1 MSKFSLKSGCYQLG
15 VISLFLLVFGVQ
27 AKQNSEIALPPL
39 TPENTSKT
47 IVLINPN
54 SNEQATASMA
64 ELAQHEVGSQAKV
77 VGVSNSS
84 APKLLTT
91 PQDMCDAAAGVV
103 ALGVAAAAD
112 EQVVALIVSAFSDP
126 GLEAL
131 RAQVTIPV
139 FGIGESVFQE
149 AAKGGRTFGI
159 VTVTP
164 DEELLA
170 SFREKAEELG
180 YEEQYSG
187 VRVTPGDPLEL
198 MSSNELLDTALN
210 KAVLASIE
218 EDGAQAVI
226 MGGGPLSASALRLQS
241 RFEVPLLVA
250 VNAAARAAVK
260 ETE

>member
-1 MSKFSLKSGCYQLG
+1 MSKFSLKSGRSQLG
-15 VISLFLLVFGVQ
+15 VISLFLLAFGVQ
-27 AKQNSEIALPPL
+27 AKQNSEIAPPPP

-64 ELAQHEVGSQAKV
+64 ELAQHEVGAQAKV
-77 VGVSNSS
+77 VGVSNGS

-91 PQDMCDAAAGVV
+91 PQDMRDAAAGVV

-112 EQVVALIVSAFSDP
+112 EQVAALIVSAFSDP

-131 RAQVTIPV
+131 RTQVTIPV

-198 MSSNELLDTALN
+198 MSSNELLDTALS

>member
-27 AKQNSEIALPPL
+27 AKQNSEIAPPPP

-91 PQDMCDAAAGVV
+91 PQDMRDASAGVV

>member
-91 PQDMCDAAAGVV
+91 PQDMRDAAAGVV

>member
-27 AKQNSEIALPPL
+27 AKQNSEIALPPP

-91 PQDMCDAAAGVV
+91 PQDMRDAAAGVV